1 METLKTISEAKDS
14 NMIKALVLS
23 KVIHKNIFYFYN
35 IQEKEIIPELKKNI
49 QQIVKNTA
57 YSLAALAAYN
67 ALIELFEQKNNDAKK
82 ELEFLNLISSEIIAI
97 IKSKDFYSNASR
109 ESNIILRIYFLF
121 YSNHEEYYI
130 EGLKFFSKFPEL
142 ISSQVFNSIKSFLF
156 YFAYQLRNYSTKEV
170 KELLEQNLLNAVI
183 EDNKTYLDFCMYCF
197 YRGLYFIERKDFYM
211 GSYFYCTAVSMG
223 FKGNR
228 NNCKLFNGFN
238 TQMIRSLCLLKFLTK
253 FDVVNELF
261 RGSRFNRNLEDYL
274 LEHQDISICIDF
286 IKEQKTELNDFR
298 TFILQN
304 VNFEKCGLK
313 GLMKAAEE
321 EIMFNTI
328 KEKLKIFKRTRISK
342 ISTLTQLDYNDIMKI
357 LKKKVLEG
365 EINVKYDESED
376 IIEVIDA
383 DPGLKEKVKK
393 TKDLYEKIMEG
404 NKNMFLNLKNNKF
417 EELNGKP
424 KDNALNIDLIQ
435 NRMNGDDDDEIMEY
449 EVYQD

>member
-1 METLKTISEAKDS
+1 
-14 NMIKALVLS
+14 
-23 KVIHKNIFYFYN
+23 
-35 IQEKEIIPELKKNI
+35 
-49 QQIVKNTA
+49 
-57 YSLAALAAYN
+57 
-67 ALIELFEQKNNDAKK
+67 
-82 ELEFLNLISSEIIAI
+82 
-97 IKSKDFYSNASR
+97 
-109 ESNIILRIYFLF
+109 
-121 YSNHEEYYI
+121 
-130 EGLKFFSKFPEL
+130 
-142 ISSQVFNSIKSFLF
+142 
-156 YFAYQLRNYSTKEV
+156 
-170 KELLEQNLLNAVI
+170 
-183 EDNKTYLDFCMYCF
+183 
-197 YRGLYFIERKDFYM
+197 
-211 GSYFYCTAVSMG
+211 MG

-253 FDVVNELF
+253 FDVVNEIF
-261 RGSRFNRNLEDYL
+261 RGSRFNRNLEEYL

-286 IKEQKTELNDFR
+286 IKEQKTELADFR
-298 TFILQN
+298 TFTLQN

-449 EVYQD
+449 EVY

>member
-1 METLKTISEAKDS
+1 
-14 NMIKALVLS
+14 
-23 KVIHKNIFYFYN
+23 
-35 IQEKEIIPELKKNI
+35 
-49 QQIVKNTA
+49 
-57 YSLAALAAYN
+57 
-67 ALIELFEQKNNDAKK
+67 
-82 ELEFLNLISSEIIAI
+82 
-97 IKSKDFYSNASR
+97 
-109 ESNIILRIYFLF
+109 
-121 YSNHEEYYI
+121 
-130 EGLKFFSKFPEL
+130 
-142 ISSQVFNSIKSFLF
+142 
-156 YFAYQLRNYSTKEV
+156 
-170 KELLEQNLLNAVI
+170 
-183 EDNKTYLDFCMYCF
+183 MYCF

-211 GSYFYCTAVSMG
+211 ASYFYCTAVSMG

-253 FDVVNELF
+253 FDVVNEIF
-261 RGSRFNRNLEDYL
+261 RGSRFNRNLEEYL

-286 IKEQKTELNDFR
+286 IKEQKTELADFR

-404 NKNMFLNLKNNKF
+404 NFYDDAANYNIPEMRDISEKIGNANEGF
-417 EELNGKP
+417 ETIPVAGGQKIFFAYAPIEHTDWSVIVHGNYG
-424 KDNALNIDLIQ
+424 NISSVTQ
-435 NRMNGDDDDEIMEY
+435 K
-449 EVYQD
+449 QDKRLFAFCILMVIFSAAASFVSASILCRK